1 MKRMSRV
8 FNPVAHPN
16 PLILRNA
23 IPWVVGFVHADQS
36 ADENRQE
43 LVCSTLKS
51 LSSGGLRQS
60 EMPNPIHVV
69 GMARHMS

>member
-1 MKRMSRV
+1 MKWMSRV
-8 FNPVAHPN
+8 VNPVAHPN
-16 PLILRNA
+16 PLMLRHA
-23 IPWVVGFVHADQS
+23 IPWVVGFVRAAQS

-60 EMPNPIHVV
+60 EMSNPLHVV
-69 GMARHMS
+69 GMARQMS